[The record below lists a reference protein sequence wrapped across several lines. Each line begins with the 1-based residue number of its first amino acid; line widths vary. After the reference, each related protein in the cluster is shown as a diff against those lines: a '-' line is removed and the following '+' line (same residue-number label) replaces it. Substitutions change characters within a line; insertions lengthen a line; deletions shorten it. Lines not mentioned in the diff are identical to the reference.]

1 MMNKSLS
8 LLTKA
13 LPIATSLLLMSGCV
27 VHISTGSANI
37 EQQQQRT
44 LSATQLQQ
52 LDIEAEAGSL
62 KVIGSNTATEITVD
76 ATIYTANVDDPYILT
91 LEQDGDKAVLT
102 AKSHKASGMIVYQG
116 NSPSIDL
123 VVTVPNS
130 FNLDIDDSSGDINIK
145 GVLGDMDIDDGSGSI
160 DIDQGHDLEI
170 DDGSGDIN
178 LQNITGSIEISDG
191 SGSLAITNTKGNLT
205 IEDGSGDIRLSKING
220 RVDIDDNSGS
230 INAIDLGNALTI
242 EDGSG
247 DIYAEHINGLVT
259 IEDGSGSI
267 RVNHAKGLTIIDDGS
282 GDLSIDNINGPV
294 KLN

>member
-62 KVIGSNTATEITVD
+62 NVVGSNTATEITVD
-76 ATIYTANVDDPYILT
+76 ATIFTAKADDPYILT
-91 LEQDGDKAVLT
+91 LEQKGDKAVLV
-102 AKSHKASGMIVYQG
+102 AKNESASGMVVYQG

-130 FNLDIDDSSGDINIK
+130 FNLDIEDGSGDIDIN
-145 GVLGDMDIDDGSGSI
+145 GVLGNMDIDDGSGSI
-160 DIDQGHDLEI
+160 NIAQGHDLEI
-170 DDGSGDIN
+170 DDGSGDIY
-178 LQNITGSIEISDG
+178 LQNITGNIEISDG
-191 SGSLAITNTKGNLT
+191 SGSITAKNVAGMMD
-205 IEDGSGDIRLSKING
+205 IEDGSGDLNLTDITGS
-220 RVDIDDNSGS
+220 VEIDDNSGS
-230 INAIDLGNALTI
+230 INAERLGNYLTI

>member
-8 LLTKA
+8 LLTKT

-27 VHISTGSANI
+27 VHISTASANI

-44 LSATQLQQ
+44 LSAAQLQQ

-62 KVIGSNTATEITVD
+62 KVIGSNTATEITVN
-76 ATIYTANVDDPYILT
+76 ASIYTANVDDPYILT
-91 LEQDGDKAVLT
+91 LEQKGDKAVLV
-102 AKSHKASGMIVYQG
+102 AKNESASGMIVYQG

-130 FNLDIDDSSGDINIK
+130 FNLDIDDGSGDINIM

-160 DIDQGHDLEI
+160 NIEQGHDLEI
-170 DDGSGDIN
+170 DDGSGDIY
-178 LQNITGSIEISDG
+178 LQNITGNIEISDG
-191 SGSLAITNTKGNLT
+191 SGSITAKNVAGMVDIEDSSGDLNLT
-205 IEDGSGDIRLSKING
+205 DITGS
-220 RVDIDDNSGS
+220 VEIDDNSGS
-230 INAIDLGNALTI
+230 INAKRLGNYLTI

-247 DIYAEHINGLVT
+247 DIYVEHVNGLVT